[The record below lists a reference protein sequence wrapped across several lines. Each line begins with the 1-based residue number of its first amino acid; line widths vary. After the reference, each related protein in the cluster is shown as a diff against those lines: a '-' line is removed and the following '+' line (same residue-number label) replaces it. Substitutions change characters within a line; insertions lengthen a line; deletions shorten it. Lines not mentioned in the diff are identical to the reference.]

1 MNNYFALRK
10 ANRLREQFVS
20 ENSRKQ
26 IREIVR
32 YLRRISW
39 DVCGVE
45 LVRSDLIDLAIYAD
59 EEGNELFHVIADA
72 DTFVQEVKPSLR
84 RLSWFDF
91 FTIAIPLFCFFGW
104 GVEGLLLLPIIPD
117 FRFEFS
123 LGYLIQFAV
132 SCLSSYYLFRR
143 MMERVGFPPCKHR
156 LKCAV
161 YLVLYVM
168 VLYMVG
174 AILHQTL
181 GGIVFASISLRT
193 TTVGNL
199 LLGAVLLWVR
209 FYWYGKD
216 ARLTKRL

>member
-10 ANRLREQFVS
+10 ANRLRSKFVS
-20 ENSRKQ
+20 ETSQKQ
-26 IREIVR
+26 IRDIIR
-32 YLRRISW
+32 YLRRVSW

-45 LVRSDLIDLAIYAD
+45 LIHSDLIDLAIHAN
-59 EEGNELFHVIADA
+59 EENKELFSVVSDA
-72 DTFVQEVKPSLR
+72 ETFVQEVKPSLK

-104 GVEGLLLLPIIPD
+104 GVEGLLLSPLIPD
-117 FRFEFS
+117 FRFELS

-132 SCLSSYYLFRR
+132 CCLSSYYLFRR
-143 MMERVGFPPCKHR
+143 MMERVGFPPRAHR
-156 LKCAV
+156 LKCAA
-161 YLVLYVM
+161 YLVLYAA
-168 VLYMVG
+168 VLYWIG
-174 AILHQTL
+174 AILHRTL
-181 GGIVFASISLRT
+181 GNIVLASISLRT
-193 TTVGNL
+193 MAVGGF

>member
-26 IREIVR
+26 IRESIR
-32 YLRRISW
+32 YLRRVSW

-45 LVRSDLIDLAIYAD
+45 LVRSDLIDLAIRAN
-59 EEGNELFHVIADA
+59 EEGNELFHMIADA

-209 FYWYGKD
+209 FFWYGKD

>member
-45 LVRSDLIDLAIYAD
+45 LVRSDLIDLAIHAN

-104 GVEGLLLLPIIPD
+104 GVEGLLLYPLIPD
-117 FRFEFS
+117 FRFELS
-123 LGYLIQFAV
+123 LGYLIQFVV
-132 SCLSSYYLFRR
+132 SCLSSYYLFRW
-143 MMERVGFPPCKHR
+143 MMEKVGFPPCKHR

-161 YLVLYVM
+161 YLLIYIVVLYGIGKL
-168 VLYMVG
+168 LYKAFGTMIFAGIPLVG
-174 AILHQTL
+174 M
-181 GGIVFASISLRT
+181 SIGCLF
-193 TTVGNL
+193 
-199 LLGAVLLWVR
+199 LGAVLLWVR